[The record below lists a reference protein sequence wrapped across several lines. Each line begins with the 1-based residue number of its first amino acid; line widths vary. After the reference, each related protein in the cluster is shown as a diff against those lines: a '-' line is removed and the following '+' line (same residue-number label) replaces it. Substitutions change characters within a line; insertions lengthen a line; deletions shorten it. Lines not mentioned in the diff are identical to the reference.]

1 MSQVQPIFD
10 NSQAAFLYNRS
21 STYHVTTQEATV
33 PYGDGTAVTGFV
45 ASDVVSMGD
54 FTSTQQTFIAAESET
69 GTFNVAGLMGLAW
82 TSLASSGGTPWW
94 LNVLNQFES
103 PEISFYLAE

>member
-21 STYHVTTQEATV
+21 STYTATAQPASVT
-33 PYGDGTAVTGFV
+33 YGDGTAISGIV

-54 FTSTQQTFIAAESET
+54 FSSPQQKFITAESET
-69 GTFNVAGLMGLAW
+69 GIFDVAGLMGLAW

-94 LNVLNQFES
+94 LNVLSQFES
-103 PEISFYLAE
+103 PEISFYLSE

>member
-21 STYHVTTQEATV
+21 STYTATTQPASVT
-33 PYGDGTAVTGFV
+33 YGDGTAIAGIV

-54 FTSTQQTFIAAESET
+54 FASPQQKFITAESET
-69 GTFNVAGLMGLAW
+69 GIFDVAGLMGLAW
-82 TSLASSGGTPWW
+82 TNIASSGGTPWW
-94 LNVLNQFES
+94 LNVLSQFEA
-103 PEISFYLAE
+103 PEFSFYLAE